1 MNACARYAPMIGARP
16 GELSAEDARGLAEHL
31 ATCEACQAR
40 LADDA
45 ALSGMLSDALMAEAN
60 GRDFSTFS
68 DEVLER
74 IPAYREN
81 RAASVRAERASPVR
95 AERRAREA
103 SPESKRAGGWLA
115 PIAAWVRHHRLA
127 AAASALAP
135 AVVAVALIL
144 YLGRQPA
151 PEPSVDVSSEDGGA
165 MVLETSEGPMVLF
178 GDSGDGL

>member
-1 MNACARYAPMIGARP
+1 MNACVRYAPMIGARP
-16 GELSAEDARGLAEHL
+16 GELSDEDARGLAEHL

-45 ALSGMLSDALMAEAN
+45 ALAGMLPDALMAEAN

-68 DEVLER
+68 DGVLER
-74 IPAYREN
+74 IPVYRGE
-81 RAASVRAERASPVR
+81 AVAESVR
-95 AERRAREA
+95 AERRARGA

-144 YLGRQPA
+144 YLGRQAA
-151 PEPSVDVSSEDGGA
+151 PEPSVDVSTEDGGA